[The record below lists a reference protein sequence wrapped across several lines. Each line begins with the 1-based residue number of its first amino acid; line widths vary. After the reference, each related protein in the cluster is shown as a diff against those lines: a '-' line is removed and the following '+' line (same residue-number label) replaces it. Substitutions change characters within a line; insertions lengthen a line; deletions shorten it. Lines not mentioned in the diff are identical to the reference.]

1 MHQSAAPGGARRGE
15 DLTVLAADDSA
26 TARAHLENVLAGLGH
41 TCLSAANGARL
52 LELLAAN
59 EVDLILCD
67 LMMPDMDG
75 LEVLAQAR
83 RLRPE
88 VPFIIITSYGSLD
101 SAVDA
106 LRQGADDYL
115 GKPVDPELLAHR
127 MAAVLFK
134 RQLAAS
140 QRERAKLEAALATA
154 GAAAHQINQ
163 PLTTLLATAQLMQ
176 QSQDPERNQ
185 RYSRIIAEQSQRLG
199 DIVHRLVNITRFK
212 TMNYPGNT
220 EILDLD
226 QAGGDQ
232 EPS

>member
-1 MHQSAAPGGARRGE
+1 MPKSTTPGGARQGE
-15 DLTVLAADDSA
+15 GLTVLAADDSA
-26 TARAHLENVLAGLGH
+26 TARMRLENTLAQLGH
-41 TCLSAANGARL
+41 TCLSAAGGEQL
-52 LELLAAN
+52 LELLAGQ

-75 LEVLAQAR
+75 LQVLAQAR
-83 RLRPE
+83 QLKPE

-101 SAVDA
+101 SAVEA

-115 GKPVDPELLAHR
+115 GKPVASELLAHR
-127 MAAVLFK
+127 MAAALSK

-140 QRERAKLEAALATA
+140 QHERGKLEAALATA

-163 PLTTLLATAQLMQ
+163 PLTTLLATAQLLEK
-176 QSQDPERNQ
+176 SRNPERNQ
-185 RYSRIIAEQSQRLG
+185 RYIRIIAEQSQRLG

-226 QAGGDQ
+226 QAGEDQ